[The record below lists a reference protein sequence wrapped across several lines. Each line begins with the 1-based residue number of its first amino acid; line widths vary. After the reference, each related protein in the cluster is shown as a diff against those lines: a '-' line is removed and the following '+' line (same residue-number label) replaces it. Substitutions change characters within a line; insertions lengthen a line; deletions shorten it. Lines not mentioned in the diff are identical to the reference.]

1 MLCSSCSQEN
11 REGRRFCARCGA
23 SLAPACPSCGSANEP
38 GERFCGDCGKPLFA
52 AAPPSRTPTP
62 APSVALPVSFANGRY
77 TVKGFLGEG
86 GRKRVY
92 LAHDTKLDRDV
103 AVAVIKTE
111 GLDAEGLVRVRREA
125 QAMGRLGDHPHV
137 VVVHDVGEDK
147 GQPYIVSRY
156 MAGGSVEEQLANAE
170 GHRLPIDQ
178 AIRTAEQVSL
188 ALDHA
193 HKNGIIH
200 RDLKPGNVWLTAEGT
215 AMLGDFGLAM
225 ALDRSR
231 MTAHGMMVGT
241 VAYMPPEQA
250 LGRSPDARS
259 DLYSL
264 GAMLYEMVTGRPPF
278 LGDDAV
284 GVISQHINTAPIDP
298 SWHIPK
304 VRGALEDLIL
314 RLLAKSPADRPE
326 TASAVAVELRRI
338 IAPGAQAAPQQA
350 VPDATASQQAGAWG
364 RFVGRRDEMEQL
376 KAALEA
382 VLSGHGSLVMLVGE
396 PGIGKSRLAR
406 EFTVY
411 ASLRGAQVLTGNCYE
426 GEITVPYLPF
436 VDALRQYVRS
446 RSDAAL
452 LSELGSGAPEVAK
465 LVSEVRERFPDI
477 PEAPPLEG
485 EAERLR
491 LFDSVTRFLCSVS
504 RSEPVV
510 LFLDDVHWADKPSLL
525 LLQYLARNV
534 RSDRILVLAAYRDV
548 ELDRTHPLSEV
559 LASLRR
565 ERLFERVLLRGLP
578 ADDVLAM
585 ISAIGQQSAGPEQYV
600 NPALSNAVYEQTE
613 GNPFFIE
620 EILRHLNQVGALY
633 RKEGQWQIRMSA
645 LAEHIPEGV
654 REVIGR
660 RLSRLS
666 EPCNRML
673 SLASTMTGGFSFDVL
688 LAVSGE
694 EEAQLL
700 DLLDEALRALVIRER
715 TGPDRGVYEFNHAL
729 IRQTLYGEL
738 NTPRRVRLHRQ
749 VGEAMERVHA
759 ANPEP
764 HLTELAHH
772 FFQAAPGG
780 DVDKAI
786 DYATRAAQ
794 RALSLTAYEEAARL
808 YDIALQSFELK
819 DRPDEP
825 QRCELLLALGDALNK
840 AGDRDRAKEV
850 FLRASDIARKLG
862 DVVRLARAAIGY
874 GGPPWAAYGASD
886 EPLVGLLEE
895 ALIALSAD
903 ESALRA
909 RLLGRLAMDAFFS
922 NDLSKAQEVSAEA
935 VEVARGAGDAVGL
948 ADALWSRF
956 CAFWNE
962 GGDEQSA
969 PGLELAQV
977 AEQAGDKERE
987 IWGHFTRYVVLFQAG
1002 DAPGTDGEVERFA
1015 QLAEELRRPVY
1026 YGWTLVYRAA
1036 RAVAYGR
1043 YADAE
1048 RLIEEV
1054 LPLAERSQDEAMI
1067 EFRILLQAQL
1077 RREQGR
1083 LEEAESLYDELAKRF
1098 AAVPAWRA
1106 PLAHTYCDMGREAD
1120 ARDEFERLA
1129 ADSFTGVLESV
1140 AGWSVAAVFLAETC
1154 ARLADH
1160 ARAELLYEVLL
1171 PYAGRNPMLGPLAND
1186 SAVSRRL
1193 GVLATVTQRWDEAER
1208 HFEDALAKNNR
1219 MGARPGTAWTRY
1231 EYADMLLRRDADGDH
1246 TNALSLL
1253 AEALDSAQE
1262 LGMKLL
1268 TQRALALKLKAQG
1281 IEGSDLLTSIDTVA
1295 KEVLAIQ
1302 PDLRSHAAPD
1312 GTVTIMFSDIEGST
1326 EMADRLGDAR
1336 FMEVL
1341 REHNAIVRKQVRS
1354 HGGFEVKS
1362 EGDGFMMAFQ
1372 SAGKALACAS
1382 AIQKALAE
1390 RNGTVE
1396 EPVRVRIGLHSGEVI
1411 KEGEDFFGRN
1421 VIMAARVA
1429 SQAQGGDILASGVLK
1444 ALVEGSDVSWG
1455 EKRTVQLKGL
1465 SGDHEIWPVQWAE

>member
-1 MLCSSCSQEN
+1 
-11 REGRRFCARCGA
+11 
-23 SLAPACPSCGSANEP
+23 
-38 GERFCGDCGKPLFA
+38 
-52 AAPPSRTPTP
+52 
-62 APSVALPVSFANGRY
+62 
-77 TVKGFLGEG
+77 VKGFLGEG

-103 AVAVIKTE
+103 AIAVIKTE
-111 GLDAEGLVRVRREA
+111 GLDADGVVRVRREA
-125 QAMGRLGDHPHV
+125 QAMGRLGDHAHV

-156 MAGGSVEEQLANAE
+156 MAGGSVEEQLAKAE

-188 ALDHA
+188 ALEHA

-284 GVISQHINTAPIDP
+284 GVISQHINTAPVDP
-298 SWHIPK
+298 SWHNPE
-304 VRGALEDLIL
+304 VRGDLEDLIL

-326 TASAVAVELRRI
+326 TASAVAAELRRI
-338 IAPGAQAAPQQA
+338 VAGGLQAAPQEPVA
-350 VPDATASQQAGAWG
+350 DAAAGRQAGVWG

-376 KAALEA
+376 KAALEGM
-382 VLSGHGSLVMLVGE
+382 LSGHGSLVMLVGE
-396 PGIGKSRLAR
+396 PGIGKTRLAR

-411 ASLRGAQVLTGNCYE
+411 ARLRGAQVLTGHCYE

-436 VDALRQYVRS
+436 VEALRQYVRG
-446 RSDAAL
+446 RSDASL

-465 LVSEVRERFPDI
+465 LVSEVHERFPDI
-477 PEAPPLEG
+477 PEAPRLEG

-491 LFDSVTRFLCSVS
+491 LFDSVTRFVCSVS
-504 RSEPVV
+504 TSEPIV
-510 LFLDDVHWADKPSLL
+510 LFLDDIHWADKPSLL

-578 ADDVLAM
+578 AEDVLAM
-585 ISAIGQQSAGPEQYV
+585 ITAVGQQSAGPEQYV

-620 EILRHLNQVGALY
+620 EILLHLGDVGALY
-633 RKEGQWQIRMSA
+633 RKDGQWQIRMSA

-673 SLASTMTGGFSFDVL
+673 SLASTMTGGFSFDLL
-688 LAVSGE
+688 LAVNGE
-694 EEAQLL
+694 EEEQLL

-715 TGPDRGVYEFNHAL
+715 SGAGRGVYEFNHAL
-729 IRQTLYGEL
+729 IRQTLYSEL
-738 NTPRRVRLHRQ
+738 NTPRRVRVHRQ
-749 VGEAMERVHA
+749 VGEAMERVYA
-759 ANPEP
+759 ANLEP
-764 HLTELAHH
+764 HLPALAHH

-786 DYATRAAQ
+786 DYATRAAA
-794 RALSLTAYEEAARL
+794 RALSLTAYEEAAGL

-819 DRPDEP
+819 DRPDES
-825 QRCELLLALGDALNK
+825 QRCELLLALGETHNK

-850 FLRASDIARKLG
+850 FLRASDTARKLG
-862 DVVRLARAAIGY
+862 DAVRLARSAIGF
-874 GGPPWAAYGASD
+874 GGPPWAAFGASD
-886 EPLVGLLEE
+886 ERLVSLLEE
-895 ALIALSAD
+895 ALEAIDED

-909 RLLGRLAMDAFFS
+909 RMLGRLAMDAFFT

-935 VEVARGAGDAVGL
+935 VAVARRTGDAVGL

-956 CAFWNE
+956 CAFWGE
-962 GGDEQSA
+962 GDEEQSA
-969 PGLELAQV
+969 AARELLEV
-977 AEQAGDKERE
+977 AEQAGDAERE

-1002 DAPGTDGEVERFA
+1002 DAPGTDREVEHFKR
-1015 QLAEELRRPVY
+1015 LADELRRPVY
-1026 YGWTLVYRAA
+1026 HGWARLNKAS
-1036 RAVAYGR
+1036 RAVACGR
-1043 YADAE
+1043 YAQAE
-1048 RLIEEV
+1048 QLIEEV
-1054 LPLAERSQDEAMI
+1054 LPLAERSQDETMI
-1067 EFRILLQAQL
+1067 EQRILLLGHL

-1083 LEEAESLYDELAKRF
+1083 LEEAESLYGELAERW
-1098 AAVPAWRA
+1098 AAVAAWRA
-1106 PLAHTYCDMGREAD
+1106 PLAHLYRDMGREAN

-1129 ADSFTGVLESV
+1129 ADGFRDVLDSV
-1140 AGWSVAAVFLAETC
+1140 SGWAMATVYLAETC
-1154 ARLADH
+1154 AHLADDV
-1160 ARAELLYEVLL
+1160 RAQMLYEAVL
-1171 PYAGRNPMLGPLAND
+1171 PYAGRNPILGPLTNE
-1186 SAVSRRL
+1186 SAVSRQL
-1193 GVLATVTQRWDEAER
+1193 GVLATVTQRWGDAEQ
-1208 HFEDALAKNNR
+1208 HFEDALAMNTR

-1231 EYADMLLRRDADGDH
+1231 QYADMLLRRDGDGDRKK
-1246 TNALSLL
+1246 ALSLL

-1295 KEVLAIQ
+1295 REALAEQ
-1302 PDLRSHAAPD
+1302 PDLKSHAAPD
-1312 GTVTIMFSDIEGST
+1312 GTVTIMFSDIEDST
-1326 EMADRLGDAR
+1326 EKTDRLGDKAW
-1336 FMEVL
+1336 MEVL
-1341 REHNAIVRKQVRS
+1341 REHNAIVRKQIKA

-1362 EGDGFMMAFQ
+1362 EGDGFMVAFQ
-1372 SAGKALACAS
+1372 SAGKALACAA
-1382 AIQKALAE
+1382 AIQKALVE
-1390 RNGTVE
+1390 RNETAA
-1396 EPVRVRIGLHSGEVI
+1396 EPVKVRVGVHAGEVI

-1429 SQAQGGDILASGVLK
+1429 SQAHGGEILASSVLK
-1444 ALVEGSDVSWG
+1444 ALVEGSGVAWAN
-1455 EKRTVQLKGL
+1455 KRTVELKGL
-1465 SGDHEIWPVQWAE
+1465 SGEHEIWAVCWQDEAA

>member
-1 MLCSSCSQEN
+1 
-11 REGRRFCARCGA
+11 
-23 SLAPACPSCGSANEP
+23 
-38 GERFCGDCGKPLFA
+38 
-52 AAPPSRTPTP
+52 
-62 APSVALPVSFANGRY
+62 VSFADGRY
-77 TVKGFLGEG
+77 TVKSFLGEG

-92 LAHDTKLDRDV
+92 LAHDSKLDRDV
-103 AVAVIKTE
+103 AIAVIKTE
-111 GLDAEGLVRVRREA
+111 GLDAGGLVRVRREA

-137 VVVHDVGEDK
+137 VVVHDVGEDE

-178 AIRTAEQVSL
+178 ALRTAEQVSL

-250 LGRSPDARS
+250 LGRAPDARS

-298 SWHIPK
+298 SWHNPE

-314 RLLAKSPADRPE
+314 HLLAKSPADRPE
-326 TASAVAVELRRI
+326 TASAVAVQLRRI
-338 IAPGAQAAPQQA
+338 IAAGAQAAPQEP
-350 VPDATASQQAGAWG
+350 VPDAAAAGRQAGIWG

-376 KAALEA
+376 KAALEGM
-382 VLSGHGSLVMLVGE
+382 LSGHGSLVMLVGE

-411 ASLRGAQVLTGNCYE
+411 ASLRGAQVLTGHCYE

-436 VDALRQYVRS
+436 VEALRQYVRG

-465 LVSEVRERFPDI
+465 LVSEVHERFPDL
-477 PEAPPLEG
+477 PEAPLLEG

-491 LFDSVTRFLCSVS
+491 LFDSVTRFVCSVS
-504 RSEPVV
+504 TSEPVV
-510 LFLDDVHWADKPSLL
+510 LFLDDIHWADKPSLL

-578 ADDVLAM
+578 SEDVLAM

-600 NPALSNAVYEQTE
+600 NPALSNAVYEHTE

-620 EILRHLNQVGALY
+620 EVLLHLSEVGALY

-673 SLASTMTGGFSFDVL
+673 SLASTMTGGFSFDLL
-688 LAVSGE
+688 LAVNGE
-694 EEAQLL
+694 EEGRLL

-715 TGPDRGVYEFNHAL
+715 SGADSGVYEFNHAL
-729 IRQTLYGEL
+729 MRQTLYSEL
-738 NTPRRVRLHRQ
+738 NTPRRVRVHRQ
-749 VGEAMERVHA
+749 VGEAMERVYA
-759 ANPEP
+759 ANLEP
-764 HLTELAHH
+764 HLPALAHH
-772 FFQAAPGG
+772 FFQGAPGG

-786 DYATRAAQ
+786 DYATRAAA
-794 RALSLTAYEEAARL
+794 RALSLTAYEEAAGL
-808 YDIALQSFELK
+808 YDIALQAHELK
-819 DRPDEP
+819 GRPDES
-825 QRCELLLALGDALNK
+825 QRCELLLALGEAHNK

-850 FLRASDIARKLG
+850 FLRASGTARKLR
-862 DVVRLARAAIGY
+862 DAVRLARAAIGF
-874 GGPPWAAYGASD
+874 GGPPWAAFGASD
-886 EPLVGLLEE
+886 ERLVSLLEE
-895 ALIALSAD
+895 ALEAIDED

-909 RLLGRLAMDAFFS
+909 RMLGRLAIDAFFS
-922 NDLSKAQEVSAEA
+922 NDLSKAQEVSAKA
-935 VEVARGAGDAVGL
+935 VAVARRTGDASGL

-956 CAFWNE
+956 LAFWGE
-962 GGDEQSA
+962 GGKEQSA
-969 PGLELAQV
+969 AALELAQV

-1002 DAPGTDGEVERFA
+1002 DAPGTDGEVEHFA
-1015 QLAEELRRPVY
+1015 RLAEELRRPVY
-1026 YGWTLVYRAA
+1026 YGWTLVYRAS

-1043 YADAE
+1043 YAEAE
-1048 RLIEEV
+1048 RLIEEI
-1054 LPLAERSQDEAMI
+1054 LPLAERSQDETMI
-1067 EFRILLQAQL
+1067 EFRILLLAQL
-1077 RREQGR
+1077 RRDQRR
-1083 LEEAESLYDELAKRF
+1083 LEEAESLYDELAERF

-1106 PLAHTYCDMGREAD
+1106 PLAHLYCDMAREAD

-1129 ADSFTGVLESV
+1129 ADGFTGVLDSV
-1140 AGWSVAAVFLAETC
+1140 SGWSVAAVYLAETC
-1154 ARLADH
+1154 ARLADQ
-1160 ARAELLYEVLL
+1160 ARAEVLYEALL
-1171 PYAGRNPMLGPLAND
+1171 PYAGTNPMLGPLANE
-1186 SAVSRRL
+1186 SAVSRQL
-1193 GVLATVTQRWDEAER
+1193 GVLATVTQRWGEAEL
-1208 HFEDALAKNNR
+1208 HFEDALAMSTK
-1219 MGARPGTAWTRY
+1219 MGARPILAWTQCQ
-1231 EYADMLLRRDADGDH
+1231 YADMLVRRDERGDCEK
-1246 TNALSLL
+1246 ALRLL
-1253 AEALDSAQE
+1253 AEALNTAQE

-1268 TQRALALKLKAQG
+1268 TEKALALKLKAQG

-1295 KEVLAIQ
+1295 KEVLAVQ
-1302 PDLRSHAAPD
+1302 PDLRPHAAPD

-1326 EMADRLGDAR
+1326 VLTERLGDQR
-1336 FMEVL
+1336 WMELL
-1341 REHNAIVRKQVRS
+1341 REHNTIVRQKLKA

-1362 EGDGFMMAFQ
+1362 EGDGFMVAFQ

-1382 AIQKALAE
+1382 AIQKTLFE
-1390 RNGTVE
+1390 RNGSTD
-1396 EPVRVRIGLHSGEVI
+1396 EPVKVRIGLHAGEVI

-1429 SQAQGGDILASGVLK
+1429 SKAQGGEILASGVLK
-1444 ALVEGSDVSWG
+1444 ALLAGSDVSWG
-1455 EKRTVQLKGL
+1455 EKRTVELKGL
-1465 SGDHEIWPVQWAE
+1465 SGKHEIWAVNWSE

>member
-1 MLCSSCSQEN
+1 M
-11 REGRRFCARCGA
+11 
-23 SLAPACPSCGSANEP
+23 
-38 GERFCGDCGKPLFA
+38 
-52 AAPPSRTPTP
+52 
-62 APSVALPVSFANGRY
+62 
-77 TVKGFLGEG
+77 KGFLGEG

-111 GLDAEGLVRVRREA
+111 GLDAGGLVRVRREA

-137 VVVHDVGEDK
+137 VVVHDVGEDE

-156 MAGGSVEEQLANAE
+156 MPGGSVEEQLANAE
-170 GHRLPIDQ
+170 GHRLPVDQ
-178 AIRTAEQVSL
+178 AVRTAEQVSL

-250 LGRSPDARS
+250 LGRTPDARS

-264 GAMLYEMVTGRPPF
+264 GSMLYEMFTGRPPF

-284 GVISQHINTAPIDP
+284 GVISQHINTAPVDP
-298 SWHIPK
+298 SWHNPE

-314 RLLAKSPADRPE
+314 HLLAKSPADRPE
-326 TASAVAVELRRI
+326 TASAVAVQLQRI
-338 IAPGAQAAPQQA
+338 IAAGVQPAPQEP
-350 VPDATASQQAGAWG
+350 VPDAAAGQQAGIWG
-364 RFVGRRDEMEQL
+364 RFVGRRDEIEQL

-382 VLSGHGSLVMLVGE
+382 MLSGHGSLVMVVGE

-411 ASLRGAQVLTGNCYE
+411 ASLRGAQVLTGHCYE

-436 VDALRQYVRS
+436 VDALRQYVRG
-446 RSDAAL
+446 RADAAL

-465 LVSEVRERFPDI
+465 LVSEVRERFPDL
-477 PEAPPLEG
+477 PEATPLEG

-491 LFDSVTRFLCSVS
+491 LFDSVTRFVCSVS
-504 RSEPVV
+504 TSEPVV
-510 LFLDDVHWADKPSLL
+510 LFLDDIHWADKPSLL
-525 LLQYLARNV
+525 LLQYLARNI

-548 ELDRTHPLSEV
+548 ELDRTHPLSDV

-578 ADDVLAM
+578 AGDVFAM
-585 ISAIGQQSAGPEQYV
+585 ISAVGQQSAGPEQPVTSEFAQAIYR
-600 NPALSNAVYEQTE
+600 ETE
-613 GNPFFIE
+613 GNPFFVE
-620 EILRHLNQVGALY
+620 EVLKHLVEEGKLY
-633 RKEGQWQIRMSA
+633 REGGQWVRDASVEE
-645 LAEHIPEGV
+645 LGIPEGV
-654 REVIGR
+654 REVLGR

-673 SLASTMTGGFSFDVL
+673 SLASTMTGGFSFEVM
-688 LAVSGE
+688 LAVSRE
-694 EEAQLL
+694 EETQLL
-700 DLLDEALRALVIRER
+700 DLLDEALQALVIRER
-715 TGPDRGVYEFNHAL
+715 NGAGSGIYEFNHAL
-729 IRQTLYGEL
+729 MRQTLYAEL

-759 ANPEP
+759 ANLEP
-764 HLTELAHH
+764 HLPALAHH

-819 DRPDEP
+819 GRPDES
-825 QRCELLLALGDALNK
+825 QRCQLLLSLGEAHNQ

-850 FLRASDIARKLG
+850 FLHASNLARKLRDAG
-862 DVVRLARAAIGY
+862 RLARAAIGF
-874 GGPPWAAYGASD
+874 GGPPWAAFGASD
-886 EPLVGLLEE
+886 ERLVSLLEE
-895 ALIALSAD
+895 ALEAIGED

-909 RLLGRLAMDAFFS
+909 RMLGRLAIDAFFS

-935 VEVARGAGDAVGL
+935 VAVARRTGDAAGL

-969 PGLELAQV
+969 AARELTEV
-977 AEQAGDKERE
+977 AERAGDTERE

-1002 DAPGTDGEVERFA
+1002 DAPGTDREVEQFGR
-1015 QLAEELRRPVY
+1015 LAEELRRPVY

-1043 YADAE
+1043 YAEAE

-1054 LPLAERSQDEAMI
+1054 LPLAERSQDETMI
-1067 EFRILLQAQL
+1067 EFRILLLAQF
-1077 RREQGR
+1077 RRDQGR
-1083 LEEAESLYDELAKRF
+1083 LEEAESLYDELAERF

-1106 PLAHTYCDMGREAD
+1106 PLAHLYCDMAREAD

-1129 ADSFTGVLESV
+1129 ADGFTGVLDSV
-1140 AGWSVAAVFLAETC
+1140 SGWSVAAVYLAETC
-1154 ARLADH
+1154 ARLDDQ
-1160 ARAELLYEVLL
+1160 ARAEVLYEAML
-1171 PYAGRNPMLGPLAND
+1171 PFAGRNPMLGPLANE
-1186 SAVSRRL
+1186 SAVSRQL
-1193 GVLATVTQRWDEAER
+1193 GVLATVMQRWDEAER
-1208 HFEDALAKNNR
+1208 HFEDALAMNTS

-1231 EYADMLLRRDADGDH
+1231 QYADMVLRSDANGH
-1246 TNALSLL
+1246 RKKALSLL

-1295 KEVLAIQ
+1295 KEVLAVQ
-1302 PDLRSHAAPD
+1302 PDLRPHAAPD

-1326 EMADRLGDAR
+1326 SMADRLGDSR

-1341 REHNAIVRKQVRS
+1341 REHNAIIRDQIKA
-1354 HGGFEVKS
+1354 HAGFEVKS
-1362 EGDGFMMAFQ
+1362 EGDGFMVAFQ
-1372 SAGKALACAS
+1372 SARKALACAS
-1382 AIQKALAE
+1382 AIQKALGE
-1390 RNGTVE
+1390 RNGMVD
-1396 EPVRVRIGLHSGEVI
+1396 EPVRVRIGLHAGEVI

-1421 VIMAARVA
+1421 VIMAARVG
-1429 SQAQGGDILASGVLK
+1429 SQAHGGEVLASSVLK

-1455 EKRTVQLKGL
+1455 ERRTVELKGL
-1465 SGDHEIWPVQWAE
+1465 SGDHEIWSVNWDSQ